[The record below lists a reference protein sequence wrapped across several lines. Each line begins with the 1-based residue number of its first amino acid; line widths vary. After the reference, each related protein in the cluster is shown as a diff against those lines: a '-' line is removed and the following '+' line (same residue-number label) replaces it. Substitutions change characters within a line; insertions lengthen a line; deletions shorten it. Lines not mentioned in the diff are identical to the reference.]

1 MLGEAASPVPNT
13 PVKLRILVV
22 EDDALILMSTVD
34 MLMDMGHEV
43 EQAMNLAQARVVVAS
58 KSIDLV
64 LVDVGLPDGN
74 GLDFAH
80 QLREQQPKLRIIVAS
95 GHRVEAS
102 ENLGVIQKPY
112 MEADLASAIGFLF
125 GK

>member
-1 MLGEAASPVPNT
+1 
-13 PVKLRILVV
+13 
-22 EDDALILMSTVD
+22 
-34 MLMDMGHEV
+34 MGHEV